1 MREKEI
7 DLQLSMRE
15 EEEEE
20 EEKKKIYYRNGQSH
34 RLSYMKV
41 FFSFLFANIQDQS
54 TIEMTSKKNFDYSYV
69 FFY

>member
-20 EEKKKIYYRNGQSH
+20 KKKIYYRNGQSH
-34 RLSYMKV
+34 HLSYMKV
-41 FFSFLFANIQDQS
+41 FFSFLFANIQNQS

-69 FFY
+69 FFD